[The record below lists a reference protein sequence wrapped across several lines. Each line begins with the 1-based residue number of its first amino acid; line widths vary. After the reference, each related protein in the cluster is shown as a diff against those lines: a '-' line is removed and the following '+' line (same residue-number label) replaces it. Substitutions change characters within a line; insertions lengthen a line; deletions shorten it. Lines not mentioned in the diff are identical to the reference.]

1 MLEGMFAFAIYD
13 TQENQMFCAR
23 DQFGV
28 KRFIITLIKIILV
41 FSFRTKSFFSINKNF
56 KKNEKA
62 IFRYLASEYT
72 NILKKPTMKI
82 YLK

>member
-28 KRFIITLIKIILV
+28 KPFYYHIDKYNFW
-41 FSFRTKSFFSINKNF
+41 FSSELKSFFSINKNF

-62 IFRYLASEYT
+62 SFRYLASEYHEH
-72 NILKKPTMKI
+72 IK
-82 YLK
+82 